1 MASLP
6 ERAGVYTIAPHAR
19 KSAPERPASERYS
32 REMFPKILKTGISYD
47 ILHFKLPF
55 TQEVSTLQKKTYIEC
70 LRIAAC
76 FLVIVNHTN
85 SSIFLHSSPSPLW
98 FSSLTYFF
106 ICKVAVPL
114 FLLIMGALLLEKE
127 DTPKKTAERLVRI
140 FTVLV
145 VGSFFY
151 YAYYSVRNDTV
162 FSIGDFLLKL
172 PQTYVTNAY
181 WYLYLYLALLFM
193 LPILQKLVKV
203 LDRQYL
209 GYLLFLSVGV
219 LGTVPLIPFLK
230 LSPHFI
236 AGLIGPPIGLVLL
249 GYYIERYVPMTKRV
263 FRRCLCTFILLI
275 VFQVWRTY
283 LFYLQNPSRYLI
295 LDNWRLITIV
305 GSSACFYIC
314 VKYSFTRRPV
324 SPGLERGLDRLGRL
338 TFGIYLLSDM
348 VMHLSEFLH
357 EMLLE
362 WMHPLA
368 AVLLWE
374 LLIFG
379 VSALITAGLRM
390 IPPLRKWI

>member
-1 MASLP
+1 M
-6 ERAGVYTIAPHAR
+6 
-19 KSAPERPASERYS
+19 
-32 REMFPKILKTGISYD
+32 
-47 ILHFKLPF
+47 
-55 TQEVSTLQKKTYIEC
+55 
-70 LRIAAC
+70 
-76 FLVIVNHTN
+76 
-85 SSIFLHSSPSPLW
+85 
-98 FSSLTYFF
+98 
-106 ICKVAVPL
+106 
-114 FLLIMGALLLEKE
+114 
-127 DTPKKTAERLVRI
+127 
-140 FTVLV
+140 
-145 VGSFFY
+145 
-151 YAYYSVRNDTV
+151 
-162 FSIGDFLLKL
+162 
-172 PQTYVTNAY
+172 
-181 WYLYLYLALLFM
+181 
-193 LPILQKLVKV
+193 
-203 LDRQYL
+203 
-209 GYLLFLSVGV
+209 
-219 LGTVPLIPFLK
+219 
-230 LSPHFI
+230 
-236 AGLIGPPIGLVLL
+236 
-249 GYYIERYVPMTKRV
+249 
-263 FRRCLCTFILLI
+263 
-275 VFQVWRTY
+275 WRTY

>member
-1 MASLP
+1 
-6 ERAGVYTIAPHAR
+6 
-19 KSAPERPASERYS
+19 
-32 REMFPKILKTGISYD
+32 
-47 ILHFKLPF
+47 
-55 TQEVSTLQKKTYIEC
+55 
-70 LRIAAC
+70 
-76 FLVIVNHTN
+76 
-85 SSIFLHSSPSPLW
+85 
-98 FSSLTYFF
+98 
-106 ICKVAVPL
+106 
-114 FLLIMGALLLEKE
+114 
-127 DTPKKTAERLVRI
+127 
-140 FTVLV
+140 
-145 VGSFFY
+145 
-151 YAYYSVRNDTV
+151 
-162 FSIGDFLLKL
+162 
-172 PQTYVTNAY
+172 
-181 WYLYLYLALLFM
+181 
-193 LPILQKLVKV
+193 
-203 LDRQYL
+203 
-209 GYLLFLSVGV
+209 
-219 LGTVPLIPFLK
+219 
-230 LSPHFI
+230 
-236 AGLIGPPIGLVLL
+236 
-249 GYYIERYVPMTKRV
+249 MTKRV